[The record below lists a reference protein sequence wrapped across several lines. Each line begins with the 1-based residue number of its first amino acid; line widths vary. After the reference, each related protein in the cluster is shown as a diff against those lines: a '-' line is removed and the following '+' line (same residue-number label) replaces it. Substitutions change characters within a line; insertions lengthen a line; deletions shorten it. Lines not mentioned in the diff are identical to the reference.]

1 MWKAVGL
8 VIGRVGTFLAAA
20 TLSLAL
26 GAMSAQVIFRY
37 FVGDSIIWAE
47 ELARYA
53 LLWSAMIGAA
63 VAYREGAHVAVA
75 VLWDLCPPGVAR
87 HLWRVIHLIVILFSA
102 VLVWEGW
109 FLSLRNF
116 ARHQLSPALQI
127 DIAWIYLAIPLGGL
141 LIAVAAAEALWFG
154 RKPAG
159 Q

>member
-1 MWKAVGL
+1 VWKPVGL
-8 VIGRVGTFLAAA
+8 LIDRLGTFMAAA

-37 FVGDSIIWAE
+37 FIGDSIFWAE

-63 VAYREGAHVAVA
+63 VAYRQGAHVAVTVSWELLPA
-75 VLWDLCPPGVAR
+75 GVAR
-87 HLWRVIHLIVILFSA
+87 HLWRLIHLIVIAFAA

-141 LIAVAAAEALWFG
+141 LIALAAIEALWFG
-154 RKPAG
+154 RKPSG

>member
-1 MWKAVGL
+1 VWKPVGL
-8 VIGRVGTFLAAA
+8 LIDRLGTFMAAA

-37 FVGDSIIWAE
+37 FIGDSIIWAE

-63 VAYREGAHVAVA
+63 VAYRQGAHVAVT
-75 VLWDLCPPGVAR
+75 VLWDLLPAGVAQ
-87 HLWRVIHLIVILFSA
+87 HLWRLIHSIVIAFAA

-116 ARHQLSPALQI
+116 ARNQLSPALQI

-141 LIAVAAAEALWFG
+141 LIAIAAAEALWFG
-154 RKPAG
+154 RRPSG